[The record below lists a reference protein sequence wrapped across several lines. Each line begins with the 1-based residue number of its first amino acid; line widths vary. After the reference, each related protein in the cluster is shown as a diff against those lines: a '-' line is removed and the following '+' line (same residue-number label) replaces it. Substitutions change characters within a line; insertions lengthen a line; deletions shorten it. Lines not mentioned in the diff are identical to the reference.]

1 MESEYSKLT
10 IEITK
15 KLSKKE
21 KKDNGIFI
29 TPRTIIKKLFER
41 IKQECS
47 DVMRILEPSAGTCE
61 IALAASEA
69 YPAASIDAI
78 EYNDVIF
85 AATSETINPE
95 KMNYVKADF
104 TRWTPEVGKK
114 YDLIVGN
121 PPYVVCGKEDVPA
134 QYKDYVTGRPN
145 LFCTFMLHSISMLAP
160 GGVLAFIIPTSFL
173 NAAYYSKT
181 RNYMKSVG
189 TILDIINFTKDN
201 KFIETQQATIGLIYR
216 LHLSSLPSLPI
227 VPTTECKF
235 SMKVGDNYVFTEN
248 ADDIK
253 EILCGSTTLKALG
266 IQVKTGTVVWNEHKD
281 ILTDDATK
289 TLLIYNSNVAKTN
302 SVEILQFN
310 NDEKKQYIMMDGSA
324 GPCIVVNRGNG
335 NSAYQL
341 TYAYVD
347 GKRPYLVENHLNM
360 ILCKTETMAKKIL
373 VSFANEKTVKFVS
386 TFLGNNGLS
395 KTELETI
402 FPIY

>member
-10 IEITK
+10 IDITK

-41 IKQECS
+41 IKPECS

-61 IALAASEA
+61 IALAAHEA
-69 YPAASIDAI
+69 YPDATIDAI
-78 EYNDVIF
+78 EYNDTIF
-85 AATSETINPE
+85 AATAKTINQE
-95 KMNYVKADF
+95 KINYVKADF
-104 TRWTPEVGKK
+104 TRWTSKSAK
-114 YDLIVGN
+114 YNIIVGN

-173 NAAYYSKT
+173 NSAYYSKT

-216 LHLSSLPSLPI
+216 LHLSDAPV

-253 EILCGSTTLKALG
+253 EILRGSTTLKALG

-341 TYAYVD
+341 SYAYVD

-360 ILCKTETMAKKIL
+360 ILCKTEATAKKIL
-373 VSFANEKTVKFVS
+373 ASFANEKTVRFVS

>member
-10 IEITK
+10 IDITK

-41 IKQECS
+41 IKPECS

-61 IALAASEA
+61 IALAAHEA
-69 YPAASIDAI
+69 YPDATIDAV
-78 EYNDVIF
+78 EYNDTIF
-85 AATSETINPE
+85 AATAETINQPNI
-95 KMNYVKADF
+95 NYVKADF
-104 TRWTPEVGKK
+104 TRWNNKAAK

-201 KFIETQQATIGLIYR
+201 KFIETQQATVGLIYR
-216 LHLSSLPSLPI
+216 LHSSS
-227 VPTTECKF
+227 VSNGTSTECKF

-248 ADDIK
+248 AEDIK
-253 EILCGSTTLKALG
+253 EILRGSTTLKTLG

-310 NDEKKQYIMMDGSA
+310 NDEKKQYITMDGST

-341 TYAYVD
+341 TYAYVN

-360 ILCKTETMAKKIL
+360 ILCKTEATAKKIL
-373 VSFANEKTVKFVS
+373 ASFANEKTVKFVS

>member
-10 IEITK
+10 IDITK

-41 IKQECS
+41 IKPECPP
-47 DVMRILEPSAGTCE
+47 DIMRILEPSAGTCE
-61 IALAASEA
+61 IALAAYEA
-69 YPAASIDAI
+69 YPTATIDAI
-78 EYNDVIF
+78 EYNDTIF
-85 AATSETINPE
+85 AATAESINPANI
-95 KMNYVKADF
+95 NYLKADF
-104 TRWTPEVGKK
+104 TRWTSESGKK
-114 YDLIVGN
+114 YDLIIGN

-216 LHLSSLPSLPI
+216 LHSSSVPI
-227 VPTTECKF
+227 GECKF
-235 SMKVGDNYVFTEN
+235 SMKVGDNYMFTEN
-248 ADDIK
+248 ADDVK
-253 EILCGSTTLKALG
+253 EILRGSTTLKALG

-281 ILTDDATK
+281 ILTDDAKK

-310 NDEKKQYIMMDGSA
+310 NEEKKQYIAMDGST

-360 ILCKTETMAKKIL
+360 ILCKTEATAKRIL
-373 VSFANEKTVKFVS
+373 ASFANEKTVKFVS

-402 FPIY
+402 FPIYI

>member
-10 IEITK
+10 IDITK

-41 IKQECS
+41 IKPECS

-61 IALAASEA
+61 IALAAHEA
-69 YPAASIDAI
+69 YPDATIDAI
-78 EYNDVIF
+78 EYNDTIF
-85 AATSETINPE
+85 AATAKTINQE
-95 KMNYVKADF
+95 KINYVKADF
-104 TRWTPEVGKK
+104 TRWTSESGKK
-114 YDLIVGN
+114 YDISLGN
-121 PPYVVCGKEDVPA
+121 PPYVGCGKEDVPA

-173 NAAYYSKT
+173 NSAYYSKT

-216 LHLSSLPSLPI
+216 LHLSDAPV

-253 EILCGSTTLKALG
+253 EILRGSTTLTALG

-373 VSFANEKTVKFVS
+373 ASFANEKTVRFVS

>member
-10 IEITK
+10 IDITK

-41 IKQECS
+41 IKPECS

-61 IALAASEA
+61 IALAAHEA
-69 YPAASIDAI
+69 YPDATIDAI
-78 EYNDVIF
+78 EYNDTIF
-85 AATSETINPE
+85 AATAKTINQE
-95 KMNYVKADF
+95 KINYVKADF
-104 TRWTPEVGKK
+104 TRWTSESGKK
-114 YDLIVGN
+114 YDIIMGN

-173 NAAYYSKT
+173 NSAYYSKT

-216 LHLSSLPSLPI
+216 LHLSDAPV

-235 SMKVGDNYVFTEN
+235 SMKVGNNYVFTEN

-253 EILCGSTTLKALG
+253 EILRGSTTLKALG

-341 TYAYVD
+341 SYAYVD

-360 ILCKTETMAKKIL
+360 ILCKTEATAKKIL
-373 VSFANEKTVKFVS
+373 ASFANEKTVRFVS

>member
-10 IEITK
+10 IDITK

-41 IKQECS
+41 IKPECPH
-47 DVMRILEPSAGTCE
+47 DIMRILEPSAGTCE
-61 IALAASEA
+61 IALAAHEA
-69 YPAASIDAI
+69 YPDATIDAI
-78 EYNDVIF
+78 EYNDAIF
-85 AATSETINPE
+85 AATVETINPA
-95 KMNYVKADF
+95 NINFVKADF
-104 TRWTPEVGKK
+104 TRWNNKAAK

-189 TILDIINFTKDN
+189 IILDIINFTKDN

-216 LHLSSLPSLPI
+216 LHSASVLNST
-227 VPTTECKF
+227 TTECKF
-235 SMKVGDNYVFTEN
+235 SMKVGDNYIFTEN
-248 ADDIK
+248 AEDIK
-253 EILCGSTTLKALG
+253 EILRGSTTLKALG

-302 SVEILQFN
+302 SVEILQFS
-310 NDEKKQYIMMDGSA
+310 NDEKKQYITMDGST

-341 TYAYVD
+341 SYAYVD

-360 ILCKTETMAKKIL
+360 ILCKTEATAKKIL
-373 VSFANEKTVKFVS
+373 ASFANEKTVKFVS

>member
-10 IEITK
+10 IDITK

-41 IKQECS
+41 IKPECS

-61 IALAASEA
+61 IVLAAHEA
-69 YPAASIDAI
+69 YPDATIDAI
-78 EYNDVIF
+78 EYNDTIF
-85 AATSETINPE
+85 AATAETINQTNI
-95 KMNYVKADF
+95 NYVKADF
-104 TRWTPEVGKK
+104 TRWNSGSAK
-114 YDLIVGN
+114 YDIIVGN

-181 RNYMKSVG
+181 RNYMKTMG

-216 LHLSSLPSLPI
+216 LHSSS

-235 SMKVGDNYVFTEN
+235 SMKVGDNYMFTEN
-248 ADDIK
+248 AEDVK
-253 EILCGSTTLKALG
+253 EILRGSTSLKDLG
-266 IQVKTGTVVWNEHKD
+266 IQVKTGTIVWNEHKD

-310 NDEKKQYIMMDGSA
+310 NDEKKQYITMDGST

-360 ILCKTETMAKKIL
+360 ILCKTEATAKKIL
-373 VSFANEKTVKFVS
+373 ASFANEKTVKFVS

>member
-10 IEITK
+10 IDITN

-29 TPRTIIKKLFER
+29 TPKTIIKKLFER
-41 IKQECS
+41 IKPECPP
-47 DVMRILEPSAGTCE
+47 DIMRILEPSAGTCE
-61 IALAASEA
+61 IALAASEL
-69 YPAASIDAI
+69 YPTSTIDAI
-78 EYNDVIF
+78 EYNDTIF
-85 AATSETINPE
+85 AATRETINQANI
-95 KMNYVKADF
+95 NYVKADF
-104 TRWTPEVGKK
+104 TRWNSESGKK

-121 PPYVVCGKEDVPA
+121 PPYVVCGKEDVPI

-189 TILDIINFTKDN
+189 TILDIINFKKDN

-216 LHLSSLPSLPI
+216 LHSAI
-227 VPTTECKF
+227 VPITECKF
-235 SMKVGDNYVFTEN
+235 SMKVGDNYMFTEN
-248 ADDIK
+248 ADDVK
-253 EILCGSTTLKALG
+253 EILRGSTTLKALG

-302 SVEILQFN
+302 SVEILQFS
-310 NDEKKQYIMMDGSA
+310 NDEKKQYIIMDGST

-341 TYAYVD
+341 SYAYVD

-360 ILCKTETMAKKIL
+360 ILCKTEATAKRIL
-373 VSFANEKTVKFVS
+373 ASFANEKTVKFVS

>member
-10 IEITK
+10 IDITK

-29 TPRTIIKKLFER
+29 TPKTIIKKLFER
-41 IKQECS
+41 IKPECS
-47 DVMRILEPSAGTCE
+47 DIMRILEPSAGTCE

-69 YPAASIDAI
+69 YPVATIDAV
-78 EYNDVIF
+78 EYNDTIF
-85 AATSETINPE
+85 AATKETINPANI
-95 KMNYVKADF
+95 NYVKADF
-104 TRWTPEVGKK
+104 TRWASESGKK

-181 RNYMKSVG
+181 RNYMKTVG

-216 LHLSSLPSLPI
+216 LHSASVSNSPI
-227 VPTTECKF
+227 IECKF
-235 SMKVGDNYVFTEN
+235 SMKVGDNYIFTEN
-248 ADDIK
+248 ADEIK
-253 EILCGSTTLKALG
+253 EILHGSTTLKSLG

-281 ILTDDATK
+281 ILTNDTTK

-310 NDEKKQYIMMDGSA
+310 NDEKKQYITMDGST

-360 ILCKTETMAKKIL
+360 ILCKTEATAKKIL
-373 VSFANEKTVKFVS
+373 ESFANEKTVKFVS

-402 FPIY
+402 FPIYI

>member
-10 IEITK
+10 IDITK

-41 IKQECS
+41 IKPECS

-61 IALAASEA
+61 IALAAHEA
-69 YPAASIDAI
+69 YPTSTIDAV
-78 EYNDVIF
+78 EYNDSIF
-85 AATSETINPE
+85 AATAETINQPNI
-95 KMNYVKADF
+95 NYVKADF
-104 TRWTPEVGKK
+104 TRWNNKAAK

-121 PPYVVCGKEDVPA
+121 PPYVVCGKEEVPA

-181 RNYMKSVG
+181 RNYMKTMG

-216 LHLSSLPSLPI
+216 LHSSS
-227 VPTTECKF
+227 VPNGTSTECKF

-248 ADDIK
+248 AEDIK
-253 EILCGSTTLKALG
+253 EILRGSTTLKTLG

-302 SVEILQFN
+302 SVEILQFSN
-310 NDEKKQYIMMDGSA
+310 EEKKQYITMDGST

-360 ILCKTETMAKKIL
+360 ILCKTEATAKKIL
-373 VSFANEKTVKFVS
+373 ASFANEKTVKFVS

>member
-10 IEITK
+10 IDITK

-41 IKQECS
+41 IKSECPH
-47 DVMRILEPSAGTCE
+47 DIMRILEPSAGTCE
-61 IALAASEA
+61 IALAAHEA
-69 YPAASIDAI
+69 YPDATIDAI
-78 EYNDVIF
+78 EYNDAIF
-85 AATSETINPE
+85 AATVETINPA
-95 KMNYVKADF
+95 NINFVKADF
-104 TRWTPEVGKK
+104 TRWTSKAAK

-121 PPYVVCGKEDVPA
+121 PPYVVCGKEDVPVK
-134 QYKDYVTGRPN
+134 YKDYVTGRPN

-216 LHLSSLPSLPI
+216 LHSASVLNST
-227 VPTTECKF
+227 TTECNF
-235 SMKVGDNYVFTEN
+235 SMKVGDNYIFTEN
-248 ADDIK
+248 AEDIK
-253 EILCGSTTLKALG
+253 EILRGSTTLKALG

-310 NDEKKQYIMMDGSA
+310 NDEKKQYITMDGST

-341 TYAYVD
+341 SYAYVD

-360 ILCKTETMAKKIL
+360 ILCKTEATAKKIL
-373 VSFANEKTVKFVS
+373 ASFANEKTVKFVS

-402 FPIY
+402 FPIYI

>member
-10 IEITK
+10 IDITK

-41 IKQECS
+41 IKPECS

-61 IALAASEA
+61 IALAAHEA
-69 YPAASIDAI
+69 YPTATIDAV
-78 EYNDVIF
+78 EYNDSIF
-85 AATSETINPE
+85 AATAETINQPNI
-95 KMNYVKADF
+95 NYVKADF
-104 TRWTPEVGKK
+104 TRWNNKAAK

-201 KFIETQQATIGLIYR
+201 KFIETQQTTIGLIYR
-216 LHLSSLPSLPI
+216 LHSSS
-227 VPTTECKF
+227 VSNGTSTECKF

-248 ADDIK
+248 AEDIK
-253 EILCGSTTLKALG
+253 EILRGSTTLKTLG
-266 IQVKTGTVVWNEHKD
+266 IQVKTGTVVWNEYKD

-302 SVEILQFN
+302 SVEILQFSN
-310 NDEKKQYIMMDGSA
+310 EEKKQYITMDGST

-360 ILCKTETMAKKIL
+360 ILCKTEATAKKIL
-373 VSFANEKTVKFVS
+373 ASFANEKTVKFVS

>member
-10 IEITK
+10 IDITK

-41 IKQECS
+41 IKPECS

-61 IALAASEA
+61 IALAAHEA
-69 YPAASIDAI
+69 YPDTTIDAI
-78 EYNDVIF
+78 EYNDTIF
-85 AATSETINPE
+85 AATAETINQANI
-95 KMNYVKADF
+95 NYLKADF
-104 TRWTPEVGKK
+104 TRWNSESGKK
-114 YDLIVGN
+114 YDIIVGN

-181 RNYMKSVG
+181 RNYMKTMG

-216 LHLSSLPSLPI
+216 LHSSS

-235 SMKVGDNYVFTEN
+235 SMKVGDNYVFAEN

-253 EILCGSTTLKALG
+253 EILRGSTSLKALG

-310 NDEKKQYIMMDGSA
+310 NDEKKQYITMDGST

-360 ILCKTETMAKKIL
+360 ILCKTEATAKKIL
-373 VSFANEKTVKFVS
+373 ASFANEKTVKFVS

>member
-10 IEITK
+10 IDITK

-41 IKQECS
+41 IKPECPP
-47 DVMRILEPSAGTCE
+47 DIMRILEPSAGTCE
-61 IALAASEA
+61 IALAAHEA
-69 YPAASIDAI
+69 YPDATIDAI
-78 EYNDVIF
+78 EYNDTIF
-85 AATSETINPE
+85 AATAETINQANI
-95 KMNYVKADF
+95 NYVKADF
-104 TRWTPEVGKK
+104 TRWTSESAK
-114 YDLIVGN
+114 YDIIVGN
-121 PPYVVCGKEDVPA
+121 PPYVVCRKEDVPP

-181 RNYMKSVG
+181 RNYMKTMG
-189 TILDIINFTKDN
+189 TIIDIINFTKDN

-216 LHLSSLPSLPI
+216 LHSSI
-227 VPTTECKF
+227 VPISECKF
-235 SMKVGDNYVFTEN
+235 SMKVGDNYMFTEN
-248 ADDIK
+248 AEDVK
-253 EILCGSTTLKALG
+253 EILRGSTTLKTLG

-310 NDEKKQYIMMDGSA
+310 NEEKKQYITMDGST

-341 TYAYVD
+341 SYAYVD

-360 ILCKTETMAKKIL
+360 ILCKTEATAKKIL
-373 VSFANEKTVKFVS
+373 ESFANEKTVKFVS

>member
-10 IEITK
+10 IDITK

-41 IKQECS
+41 IKPECPP
-47 DVMRILEPSAGTCE
+47 DIMRILEPSAGTCE
-61 IALAASEA
+61 IALAAYEA
-69 YPAASIDAI
+69 YPTATIDAI
-78 EYNDVIF
+78 EYNDTIF
-85 AATSETINPE
+85 AATAESINPANI
-95 KMNYVKADF
+95 NYLKADF
-104 TRWTPEVGKK
+104 TRWTSESGKK
-114 YDLIVGN
+114 YDLIIGN

-216 LHLSSLPSLPI
+216 LHSASVLNST
-227 VPTTECKF
+227 TTECKF
-235 SMKVGDNYVFTEN
+235 SMKVGDNYIFTEN
-248 ADDIK
+248 AEDIK
-253 EILCGSTTLKALG
+253 EILRGSTTLKALG

-310 NDEKKQYIMMDGSA
+310 NDEKKQYITMDGST

-341 TYAYVD
+341 SYAYVD

-360 ILCKTETMAKKIL
+360 ILCKTEATAKKIL
-373 VSFANEKTVKFVS
+373 ASFANEKTVKFVS